1 MKNSVRL
8 RHHTFDGLREIGGF
22 GQPLHVLY
30 PQIRTVLTSEIGS
43 DAGHLLAEPMVDR
56 ANNRIEWYGES
67 DPDEKPVSVSELPE
81 EERRSVIAD
90 INSLMERGRD
100 LAERYAGSD
109 DARKAQLGAILRA
122 VLAPPAESD
131 LFLVEGKPVI
141 TGWGFIP
148 DRPWDAPGPS
158 PDRPAAVSE
167 PAGSLRDVAIPA
179 VGQPIESARDVAVPD
194 VIIPDVVT
202 PVAEPIPAT
211 QSVIESAQSVQS
223 SPPPLEPALAQPP
236 PELPQRPARGNKK
249 SVPAPSSPSTA
260 EKSAPAPMATTPG
273 SKHQV
278 PSSTA
283 PSSLRYVVVGSRY
296 FWGVAIITLLLLL
309 FAAYWALG
317 RARSPEVIA
326 DRGAAVVT
334 GDGKLTEALHR
345 AQQTEAALRTRLE
358 QLQIDLAGR
367 RGQCHPPQD
376 GATSGALTPIPG
388 QVASAS
394 GRAADPAVHGQSL
407 PAAVGNVEG
416 SATGPAARDVAA
428 GSLIVASKSS
438 TTGTS
443 LTPRPGEPTMADV
456 SQNRAVRLDT
466 ASEAGRKEGPNVTS
480 IQVSGGSP
488 SETVSAAPSARDA
501 TLPTIGVTTGSGT
514 RSANSGTVSSTDMPR
529 SALSPTNG
537 SSVKPVNPTNSLGDV
552 PTDTSVS
559 PTADA
564 PASVAPTPSASVIA
578 PSARTGSPPVSAG
591 SPATA
596 GSDRAGRSLE
606 EALTG
611 KHSAVPSTSPAV
623 QPTAERPVKTE
634 PTAEERREFDKRM
647 SATGASSGEITA
659 TLLWNSRGDLDLV
672 VRCPSGRQMDFRNPA
687 ECGGSLDVDANI
699 ARGQLTDR
707 PVENAFWPAGKA
719 ESGNYEILVRYV
731 PRKDE
736 ERPQD
741 TPFQVRLSRGGQESV
756 YKGTVRPNTLVPITA
771 FTVQR

>member
-30 PQIRTVLTSEIGS
+30 PQIRTVLASEIGS

-56 ANNRIEWYGES
+56 TNNRIEWYGES

-90 INSLMERGRD
+90 INSLMERGRE

-109 DARKAQLGAILRA
+109 DARKAQLGAILQA
-122 VLAPPAESD
+122 VLVPPAETD

-194 VIIPDVVT
+194 VIIPDVMT
-202 PVAEPIPAT
+202 PAAEPTPAT
-211 QSVIESAQSVQS
+211 QSVIESAQSAQS
-223 SPPPLEPALAQPP
+223 SPPPLEPALEQPS
-236 PELPQRPARGNKK
+236 PELPKQPARGNKK
-249 SVPAPSSPSTA
+249 PVSAPSSPSTV

-273 SKHQV
+273 SKDQA

-283 PSSLRYVVVGSRY
+283 PLSLRYVVVGSRY
-296 FWGVAIITLLLLL
+296 FWGVAIIALLLLL

-317 RARSPEVIA
+317 RTRSPEVIA

-358 QLQIDLAGR
+358 QLQIELAGR
-367 RGQCHPPQD
+367 RGQCRLPQD
-376 GATSGALTPIPG
+376 GATSEAPTPIPG
-388 QVASAS
+388 QVASTS

-407 PAAVGNVEG
+407 PAVVGNVEG
-416 SATGPAARDVAA
+416 PATGPAAHDVAA
-428 GSLIVASKSS
+428 GSPIVASKSS
-438 TTGTS
+438 ITGTS
-443 LTPRPGEPTMADV
+443 LTPRPGEPTTADV
-456 SQNRAVRLDT
+456 NQNRAVRLDT
-466 ASEAGRKEGPNVTS
+466 ASEAGGKERPNITS

-501 TLPTIGVTTGSGT
+501 TLSTIGVTTGSGT
-514 RSANSGTVSSTDMPR
+514 RSANSGAVSSTDMPR
-529 SALSPTNG
+529 SAPSPTNG
-537 SSVKPVNPTNSLGDV
+537 SSVKPVNPTNSPGDV
-552 PTDTSVS
+552 PTDASVS
-559 PTADA
+559 PTAD
-564 PASVAPTPSASVIA
+564 APTPSASVIA

-591 SPATA
+591 PPATA

-611 KHSAVPSTSPAV
+611 KPSAVPSTSPAV

-719 ESGNYEILVRYV
+719 EPGNYEILVRYV